1 MTHRAIAYVDGFFA
15 GIIGAAIVA
24 VLFLF
29 IDTVKSVP
37 LYTPTVL
44 GTGLFVGAEDLAVP
58 EQVQLSFRLSL
69 MYTGVHGLVF
79 IVLGV
84 LGAQFVL
91 LTKNRLNLGL
101 SILLLFLILELGFLG
116 TWYFVAAEVLNQLT
130 WTVVLLGN
138 LLAATGM
145 AIYLN
150 LRNPSAGA
158 RPPRSE

>member
-1 MTHRAIAYVDGFFA
+1 MVYVDGFFA

-29 IDTVKSVP
+29 IDTVTSLP

-44 GTGLFVGAEDLAVP
+44 GTGLFMGAEDPAAP
-58 EQVQLSFRLSL
+58 EQGQLSYRLTL

-91 LTKNRLNLGL
+91 LTKNRLNLG
-101 SILLLFLILELGFLG
+101 SSTLLLFLILELGFVG
-116 TWYFVAAEVLNQLT
+116 TWYFVAAQVLNQLT

-145 AIYLN
+145 AIYLR
-150 LRNPSAGA
+150 LRNPRASAGRL
-158 RPPRSE
+158 RPR

>member
-1 MTHRAIAYVDGFFA
+1 MVYVDGFFA

-29 IDTVKSVP
+29 IDTVTSLP

-44 GTGLFVGAEDLAVP
+44 GTGLFMGAEDLAAP
-58 EQVQLSFRLSL
+58 EQGQLSYRLTL

-91 LTKNRLNLGL
+91 LTKNRLNLG
-101 SILLLFLILELGFLG
+101 SSTLLLFLILELGFVG
-116 TWYFVAAEVLNQLT
+116 TWYFVAAQVLNQLT

-145 AIYLN
+145 AIYLR
-150 LRNPSAGA
+150 LRNPRASAGRL
-158 RPPRSE
+158 RPR